1 MPLVSRGAV
10 TSDSSF
16 NGTDLSP
23 WYHSVAFIKIQAQ
36 NMSIGGNDTRELL
49 CSYTYSQVLVIK
61 SDPGQFKEIKSKGK
75 MAMTSFQSFKIIV
88 F

>member
-36 NMSIGGNDTRELL
+36 NTSIGGNTRELL

-75 MAMTSFQSFKIIV
+75 MAMTSSQSFKIIV